1 MLLGKSDA
9 TADWA
14 LGLGMGKRS
23 IIVGHSPKGDR
34 SEVLLWAD
42 ASHGIISLI
51 SSSIVMSIKCTL
63 ALLHSRDSLL
73 EEFDEEI
80 FNALVEKIEDSH
92 TNAFCF

>member
-23 IIVGHSPKGDR
+23 IIVGHPLKGDR

-42 ASHGIISLI
+42 AS
-51 SSSIVMSIKCTL
+51 M
-63 ALLHSRDSLL
+63 
-73 EEFDEEI
+73 E
-80 FNALVEKIEDSH
+80 
-92 TNAFCF
+92 